1 MIYFNQNI
9 LDLGDKVS
17 FNRFG
22 KTYSF
27 IVNDVTVYEDVI
39 FEYRLIGIKDHVSS
53 MNEQEIKKEDKLEL
67 PTNEQGTDTPTVKVV
82 RGFKNRK

>member
-1 MIYFNQNI
+1 MMLQLMRTLF
-9 LDLGDKVS
+9 L
-17 FNRFG
+17 
-22 KTYSF
+22 
-27 IVNDVTVYEDVI
+27 
-39 FEYRLIGIKDHVSS
+39 S